1 VQKSSLNSIIFPF
14 IILLTILV
22 SGQGCASKRLAKQAQ
37 KLEDAG
43 MYEMAAENYLRSFS
57 ANRKNI
63 EAATGLRRNAQ
74 RTLDVKAN
82 SVNQAYLSG
91 NDRETVY
98 TYLGALAYSQRIKAV
113 GIELTMP
120 AQATSYYEEAKPRFL
135 DSSFEEARLL
145 LDEEDFRQAESIFTE
160 IKKIDPSYQDLTQY
174 MKISQ
179 SEPLYRQGVDQLRT
193 GFNRKA
199 YDTFSNLLN
208 NLGPYKD
215 AKELRDDA
223 LTNGMLSIAI
233 SEFSNS
239 SGNNNLHINLKS
251 LISAAIINRGNP
263 FLRIVDDK
271 NMEAFLREQELA
283 SRLGSEMKIGRLM
296 VAKALLTGNLQ
307 TFTTQEGKLQR
318 TERKAYLR
326 EVINTEHPVTKE
338 KSTST
343 TYHKVTYFEY
353 RRENTAAGSFQYQLS
368 STETGAVLL
377 SGVINLSPSDKVH
390 YAVFEGNTENL
401 VPGHWE
407 FNNKTSPKD
416 VIQDEPVHVKNLQA
430 MFNARKEIKSPAD
443 LRNELSN
450 GIASAVSK
458 AVNDYNPE
466 L

>member
-1 VQKSSLNSIIFPF
+1 VQKYSVNISFFPV
-14 IILLTILV
+14 ILLLTLLV
-22 SGQGCASKRLAKQAQ
+22 AGQGCASKRLAKQAQ

-98 TYLGALAYSQRIKAV
+98 TYLDALAYSQRIRSV

-120 AQATSYYEEAKPRFL
+120 SQSTSYYEEAKPRFL
-135 DSSFEEARLL
+135 GSSFEEARLL
-145 LDEEDFRQAESIFTE
+145 LDEENFRQAESIFME
-160 IKKIDPSYQDLTQY
+160 IKKIDPSYQDLNQY
-174 MKISQ
+174 MRISQ
-179 SEPLYRQGVDQLRT
+179 SEPLYRQGVDQLRN

-223 LTNGMLSIAI
+223 LANGMLSIAI
-233 SEFSNS
+233 SEFINS
-239 SGNNNLHINLKS
+239 SGNNNVHTSLKS
-251 LISAAIINRGNP
+251 LISADIINLGNP
-263 FLRIVDDK
+263 FIRIVDDK

-296 VAKALLTGNLQ
+296 AAKALLTGNLQ
-307 TFTTQEGKLQR
+307 AFTTQEGRLQR

-343 TYHKVTYFEY
+343 AYHKVTYFEY
-353 RRENTAAGSFQYQLS
+353 HRENKAAGSFQYQLS

-377 SGVINLSPSDKVH
+377 TGVINLSPSDKVH
-390 YAVFEGNTENL
+390 YAVFDGNTENL

-416 VIQDEPVHVKNLQA
+416 VIQDEPVHVRNLQT
-430 MFNARKEIKSPAD
+430 MFNARKEIKSPAA
-443 LRNELSN
+443 LRNELTN

>member
-1 VQKSSLNSIIFPF
+1 MRNNSVKLSFFPV
-14 IILLTILV
+14 ILLLILLAA
-22 SGQGCASKRLAKQAQ
+22 GQGCASKRLAKQAQ

-43 MYEMAAENYLRSFS
+43 MYEMAAENYLRSFN

-98 TYLGALAYSQRIKAV
+98 TYLDVMAYSQRIKTV
-113 GIELTMP
+113 GIELSMP

-135 DSSFEEARLL
+135 DSTFEEARLL
-145 LDEEDFRQAESIFTE
+145 LDEENFRQAESIFME
-160 IKKIDPSYQDLTQY
+160 IKKIDPSYQDVSQY
-174 MKISQ
+174 MRISQ
-179 SEPLYRQGVDQLRT
+179 SEPLYRQGVEELRT
-193 GFNRKA
+193 GLNRKA

-223 LTNGMLSIAI
+223 LENGLLSIAI
-233 SEFSNS
+233 SDFSNS
-239 SGNNNLHINLKS
+239 SGNNNAHTTLKS
-251 LISAAIINRGNP
+251 LISADIINQGNP
-263 FLRIVDDK
+263 FIRIVDDR
-271 NMEAFLREQELA
+271 NMEAFLREQEMA

-296 VAKALLTGNLQ
+296 AAKALLTGNLQ
-307 TFTTQEGKLQR
+307 TFTTQEGRLQR

-353 RRENTAAGSFQYQLS
+353 QRENKATGSFQYQLS

-377 SGVINLSPSDKVH
+377 SGVINLSPTDKVH
-390 YAVFEGNTENL
+390 YAVFDGNTKNL

-407 FNNKTSPKD
+407 FSNKTSPKD
-416 VIQDEPVHVKNLQA
+416 IIQDETVHVKNLQT
-430 MFNARKEIKSPAD
+430 MFDARKEIKSPAA
-443 LRNELSN
+443 LRTELTNE
-450 GIASAVSK
+450 IASAVSR
-458 AVNDYNPE
+458 AVNAYNPE